1 MNPNFPMF
9 SHNSGQHSSRTLAF
23 ELFQFWLRIRVDI
36 RNRKSLPVSVSRG
49 VDHSPHR
56 RVGESPTPRIGES
69 RSRLFEQI
77 LGPLKQRHHQRQK
90 IFNNIFF
97 QCIVLD
103 YMHVFARYS
112 LKWTF
117 RKY

>member
-1 MNPNFPMF
+1 LGF
-9 SHNSGQHSSRTLAF
+9 AVAVAA
-23 ELFQFWLRIRVDI
+23 VD
-36 RNRKSLPVSVSRG
+36 RRRRRRRRRPSPPSTVAAAAAVA
-49 VDHSPHR
+49 VD
-56 RVGESPTPRIGES
+56 SPTPRIGES
-69 RSRLFEQI
+69 GSRLFEQI

-103 YMHVFARYS
+103 YVHVFARYS